1 MSNTKLIGGRTV
13 RWDDERAADAYA
25 RGWWVRDTLADSL
38 ADAARSTPGRIVL
51 TDGETQV
58 DCQGLHEQATGLAR
72 AMLARMPTGS
82 VVSFMLPNWHE
93 AAVIYLAATIAG
105 MVVNPVL
112 PSLRDR
118 ELLFILDDANTRMIF
133 VPSVFGRHDYASMLT
148 RVVGEM
154 ESPPEIVVVRDGAP
168 LPAADS
174 APALPALDPDA
185 VRMIL
190 YTSGT
195 TGRPKGV
202 LHSHNSMHALI
213 RQLRDH
219 WQVQPGDRF
228 LVPSPI
234 AHIGGSIYAF
244 ECPLLLGTSAVL
256 MDRWNADDAV
266 EIIRANRCTHIAG
279 ATPFLEQL
287 LTAAERADTRLPE
300 LKLFVC
306 GGASVSPA
314 LIRRAADYFERAA
327 VTRVY
332 GSTEVPVTTVGA
344 PHDPDHAADTDG
356 RAGFAQ
362 IALRG
367 AAGEIHTRGPQMLVG
382 YLHAEDEAESFD
394 ADGFFRT
401 GDLARWVD
409 DDYLVVTGRAKD
421 VIIRNGEN
429 IAPKEVEDILSGHPG
444 VAEIAIVGLPDVRTG
459 ERACAVIVP
468 TGQAEPDVASLRS
481 FLQDQGV
488 ATFKA
493 PEQVVIWEQLPRNDA
508 GKVLKHQIRAALT
521 TTDG

>member
-1 MSNTKLIGGRTV
+1 MSDTKVIGGRTV
-13 RWDDERAADAYA
+13 RWDDQRAADAYA
-25 RGWWVRDTLADSL
+25 RGWWVRETLADSL
-38 ADAARSTPGRIVL
+38 ADAARRTPLREVL
-51 TDGETQV
+51 IDG
-58 DCQGLHEQATGLAR
+58 DCRLDCATLNERATALAG
-72 AMLARMPTGS
+72 AMLERMPVGS

-93 AAVIYLAATIAG
+93 AAVVYLAATAAG
-105 MVVNPVL
+105 MVVNPIL

-118 ELLFILDDANTRMIF
+118 ELQFILDDANTRMMF
-133 VPSVFGRHDYASMLT
+133 VPAVFGRHDYKSMLN
-148 RVVGEM
+148 RIVAELDR
-154 ESPPEIVVVRDGAP
+154 PPEVVVVRDGSP
-168 LPAADS
+168 LPEARE
-174 APALPALDPDA
+174 PVELPTLDPDA

-213 RQLRDH
+213 TQLRDH
-219 WQVQPGDRF
+219 WRIEPGDRF

-244 ECPLLLGTSAVL
+244 EGPMLLGTSAVL
-256 MDRWNADDAV
+256 MDRWNADSAV
-266 EIIRANRCTHIAG
+266 ELITREGCTHIAG

-287 LTAAERADTRLPE
+287 LAAAERAGTRLPE

-306 GGASVSPA
+306 GGASVSPS
-314 LIRRAADYFERAA
+314 LIHRAADYFERAA

-344 PHDPDHAADTDG
+344 PTDPDHAADTDG

-362 IALRG
+362 IALHDD
-367 AAGEIHTRGPQMLVG
+367 GEIHARGPQMLVG
-382 YLHAEDEAESFD
+382 YLHTGDEAESFD
-394 ADGFFRT
+394 TEGYFRT

-421 VIIRNGEN
+421 LIIRNGEN
-429 IAPKEVEDILSGHPG
+429 IAPKEIEDILVGHPG
-444 VAEIAIVGLPDVRTG
+444 VAEIAIVGLPDPRTG
-459 ERACAVIVP
+459 ERACAVVVP
-468 TGQAEPDVASLRS
+468 NDEPRPDVDSLRA
-481 FLQDQGV
+481 FLQSQGV
-488 ATFKA
+488 AIFKA
-493 PEQVVIWEQLPRNDA
+493 PEQVVVWDALPRNDA
-508 GKVLKHQIRAALT
+508 GKVLKHQIQAALT